1 MNTVRM
7 NITLSSEIA
16 EMLRDVENKSGF
28 IAEAIKEHVERKK
41 RERLI
46 KELVEGYKAGKHE
59 DGQLIEEWDITSGD
73 GID

>member
-16 EMLRDVENKSGF
+16 EMLRDVENKSAF

-41 RERLI
+41 KERLI
-46 KELVEGYKAGKHE
+46 KELVEGYKASRHE
-59 DGQLIEEWDITSGD
+59 DGQLIEDWDITSGD